1 MRWGEERIVGGKEK
15 MEPREAINCGREK
28 PQIVAPGSQYKNG
41 SSSLGAPWEELFLEA
56 FGRAP
61 EEGRGGG
68 GRGGVGRRH
77 MRLGGERGSW
87 WKGEDTN
94 CGCFLG
100 EAIF

>member
-1 MRWGEERIVGGKEK
+1 MAARSHKLWL
-15 MEPREAINCGREK
+15 P
-28 PQIVAPGSQYKNG
+28 APNTKTA
-41 SSSLGAPWEELFLEA
+41 LAPWVHFGRSHFLEA

-68 GRGGVGRRH
+68 SQGGAGRRH